1 MMSCEAKCK
10 YWKPVLNFIS
20 YYLVFHLHANKHLY
34 LNTDLLFIRQILS
47 GTLFRM
53 LYCYATITITRCCC
67 CCCVCYCCKKLSGGM
82 ETCTFES
89 MCPVRLHTEKQLS
102 SRGLDLA
109 RCSACNVR
117 SCHGSPQHLPRLL
130 IHITAASI
138 GILIS
143 ALFTIIILC
152 YSKKK
157 KKGSR
162 AERDWGDIDRYVLLL
177 TVGNFMWLLPPV

>member
-1 MMSCEAKCK
+1 M
-10 YWKPVLNFIS
+10 PI
-20 YYLVFHLHANKHLY
+20 
-34 LNTDLLFIRQILS
+34 NTDLLFIRQILS
-47 GTLFRM
+47 GTLFRL
-53 LYCYATITITRCCC
+53 LYCYATITITRCC

-157 KKGSR
+157 KQGSR
-162 AERDWGDIDRYVLLL
+162 AERD
-177 TVGNFMWLLPPV
+177 